1 MRLLFT
7 IDKKDYIENG
17 TVFIRPS
24 VRGIIIKNEKL
35 AMVYS
40 KKYNY
45 YKFPGGGINENES
58 HIDTLIREVCEETGM
73 IVNKSTIKEYGLVI
87 KKQKGIKDDLFIQNN
102 YYYFCDV
109 LDELVNQKLDDYE
122 LKEGFVLEWVDL
134 KRIIEVN
141 SNHNYINDEINGII
155 ERDTKVV
162 ELLLNK

>member
-1 MRLLFT
+1 M
-7 IDKKDYIENG
+7 
-17 TVFIRPS
+17 
-24 VRGIIIKNEKL
+24 
-35 AMVYS
+35 
-40 KKYNY
+40 
-45 YKFPGGGINENES
+45 
-58 HIDTLIREVCEETGM
+58 
-73 IVNKSTIKEYGLVI
+73 
-87 KKQKGIKDDLFIQNN
+87 FIQNN